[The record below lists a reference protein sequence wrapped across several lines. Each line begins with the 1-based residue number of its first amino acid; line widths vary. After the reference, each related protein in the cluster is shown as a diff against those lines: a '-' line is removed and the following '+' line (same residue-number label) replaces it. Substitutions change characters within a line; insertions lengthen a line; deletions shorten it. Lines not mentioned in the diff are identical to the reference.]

1 MHKIDGNNSYCINL
15 CISSLEE
22 LYEPYSGLFDKTN
35 VSGNNMGQINSNLID
50 YLIKQITGRPKKEG
64 CKITIKTSNPLIKE
78 LDVIND
84 IKNTID
90 YRIISL
96 DKKIR
101 NSILGTIVLIPLG
114 VLFCFGSHIFPEM
127 ISKYSLQELLVITS
141 WVFICRAVELFFFD
155 SLKYSF
161 EKIKYKK
168 LYIAEY
174 NYE

>member
-1 MHKIDGNNSYCINL
+1 MHKMDSDNSYCINL
-15 CISSLEE
+15 CINNLEE

-35 VSGNNMGQINSNLID
+35 VFGSNTGQFNSNLVD

-78 LDVIND
+78 FDVIGG
-84 IKNTID
+84 IKNTIN
-90 YRIISL
+90 YRIGGL
-96 DKKIR
+96 NKKIR
-101 NSILGTIVLIPLG
+101 NSILGTIILIPLG

-155 SLKYSF
+155 SLKHSF

-174 NYE
+174 KYE